1 MLVID
6 YFDDLELSACRRI
19 NSLSRWKLVRSFF
32 AVISRLG
39 DYPAWVGFGLVC
51 AVQQGSEA
59 PVFVVQTL
67 LTAVTGIFAYKL
79 LKARLVRERPYIRH
93 SGHIECGTAPLDR
106 YSFPSGHTLH
116 ATSFAI
122 LYGSYEP
129 SLLIVLAP
137 FSLLVAASRVIL
149 ALHYPS
155 DVLAGAAL
163 GAAIATTSISI
174 VG

>member
-149 ALHYPS
+149 GLHYPS